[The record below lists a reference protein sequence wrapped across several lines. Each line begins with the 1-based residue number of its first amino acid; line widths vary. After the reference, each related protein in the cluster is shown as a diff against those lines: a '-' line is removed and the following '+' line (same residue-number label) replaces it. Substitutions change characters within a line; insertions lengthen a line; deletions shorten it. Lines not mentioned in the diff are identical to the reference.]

1 MSSSLAK
8 IPTTHR
14 SVHRQSV
21 ILGSCPRPFARGSRY
36 LHDRPRLLRNSF
48 LHLPGFSV
56 DDEEDL
62 WAAGVKDWPDAIA
75 SDHVDTEHKRA
86 LQLSI
91 AALDSRDSVYFGNRL
106 RAGERWR
113 LLPDF
118 ADETAFLDIETTG
131 LGGEAYITMCG
142 VLDSTGFKA
151 YVRSENLDQLASDLS
166 RYKLVVTFNG
176 ISFDVPW
183 LRRELGPLLQ
193 DAAHVDMMH
202 VLRRVGLMGG
212 LKKIERAIGLDRGDD
227 LSMMTGRDAVVLWN
241 MAQDGEPRALE
252 TLIRYNAED
261 VASLPLLAEYAYGQN
276 SAGTPMAVPG
286 FKSPAHFDTSTLP
299 YDDALVRY
307 LCE

>member
-1 MSSSLAK
+1 MAK
-8 IPTTHR
+8 IPTAHR
-14 SVHRQSV
+14 SVRRAKRYSWV
-21 ILGSCPRPFARGSRY
+21 LPPGLLPRGMRY

-75 SDHVDTEHKRA
+75 SDHVDTEQKRA
-86 LQLSI
+86 LQRSI
-91 AALDSRDSVYFGNRL
+91 AALDSRDSIYFGNKL

-151 YVRSENLDQLASDLS
+151 YVRSENLDQLACDLS

-202 VLRRVGLMGG
+202 VLRRMGLRGG
-212 LKKIERAIGLDRGDD
+212 LKKIERTIGLDRGDD

-241 MAQDGEPRALE
+241 MAQEGEPRALE

-286 FKSPAHFDTSTLP
+286 FRSPAHFDTSTLP
-299 YDDALVRY
+299 YDGALVRY

>member
-1 MSSSLAK
+1 MSPGGAGPVYL
-8 IPTTHR
+8 R
-14 SVHRQSV
+14 
-21 ILGSCPRPFARGSRY
+21 LPRVRY
-36 LHDRPRLLRNSF
+36 PYDRPRLLRNSF
-48 LHLPGFSV
+48 LHLPGFNV

-62 WAAGVKDWPDAIA
+62 WAAGVKDWPGAMASEHIDARG
-75 SDHVDTEHKRA
+75 KQA
-86 LQLSI
+86 LRRST
-91 AALDSRDSVYFGNRL
+91 AALDRRDSVYFGKKYRP
-106 RAGERWR
+106 GERWR

-142 VLDSTGFKA
+142 VLDSTGYRA
-151 YVRSENLDQLASDLS
+151 YVRSENLDQLASDLGQ
-166 RYKLVVTFNG
+166 YKLVVTFNG

-202 VLRRVGLMGG
+202 VLRNVGFRGG

-227 LSMMTGRDAVVLWN
+227 LSMLSGRDAVVLWN
-241 MAQDGEPRALE
+241 MAQEGEPRALE

-261 VASLPLLAEYAYGQN
+261 VASLPLLAEYAYSQN

-286 FKSPAHFDTSTLP
+286 FRSPAHFDTSTLP
-299 YDDALVRY
+299 YDGALVRY
-307 LCE
+307 LRG